1 MALRIEKTGRRVEY
15 ILHADRNSSTPTRF
29 ILRPLTWEEESEA
42 EEHKPAISM
51 TAEQAALI
59 NEIRAKAREEGRDD
73 DNLTIEEL
81 QRIGEISPGDPANA
95 KIITRQHAVRCRYG
109 IVEIQGLLDT
119 DDKPVSISGA
129 EFARRAPS
137 TLVCELGLEIRR
149 ISRLPVDA
157 IKN

>member
-15 ILHADRNSSTPTRF
+15 ILHADRESSAPTKF

-42 EEHKPAISM
+42 EEHKPNIAM
-51 TAEQAALI
+51 TTEQAVQI

-81 QRIGEISPGDPANA
+81 QRIGQIAPGDPANE

-109 IVEIQGLLDT
+109 IVEIQNLLDT
-119 DDKPVSISGA
+119 DDKPLALSGA
-129 EFARRAPS
+129 EFARRAP
-137 TLVCELGLEIRR
+137 
-149 ISRLPVDA
+149 
-157 IKN
+157 